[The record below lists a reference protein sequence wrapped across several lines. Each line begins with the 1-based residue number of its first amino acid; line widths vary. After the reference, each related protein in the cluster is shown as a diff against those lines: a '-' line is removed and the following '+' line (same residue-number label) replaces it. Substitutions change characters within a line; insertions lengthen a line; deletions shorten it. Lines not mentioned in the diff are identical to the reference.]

1 MRIAITAGSR
11 GVAYYPE
18 ILATVVDEV
27 KRVGGIPFLIPAMGS
42 HGGATAEGQL
52 EVLRELGITPDSVGA
67 PILSTMEV
75 EEVGRIDG
83 GIPVYVD
90 KYAVKAD
97 GIIVVGRVKPHTDF
111 KDRIESGLMKMMAVG
126 LGKHKGAETI
136 HMYRSEGYH
145 RLIPLAAKLIMEKLP
160 ILFGLAIV
168 ENAFHEIAV
177 VKAIEPG
184 DIEEEEARLLE
195 RAKELLARIPFKDI
209 DVLIVDEIGKEISG
223 AGMDTNVVGRFWL
236 PGESDPRTP
245 NIRFI
250 VVLDLTERSHGNAVG
265 IGLADITTEKLVRKI
280 DYRATFINALTSG
293 HTITAKIPI
302 FLPTDRDAIAAALYL
317 CRPIDPMEAKV
328 VRIRNT
334 LELERM
340 WVSESLYD
348 IVVEDPTFKGRI
360 QILREPE
367 DMIFDD
373 YGGIL
378 PKHY

>member
-1 MRIAITAGSR
+1 
-11 GVAYYPE
+11 
-18 ILATVVDEV
+18 
-27 KRVGGIPFLIPAMGS
+27 
-42 HGGATAEGQL
+42 
-52 EVLRELGITPDSVGA
+52 
-67 PILSTMEV
+67 
-75 EEVGRIDG
+75 
-83 GIPVYVD
+83 
-90 KYAVKAD
+90 
-97 GIIVVGRVKPHTDF
+97 
-111 KDRIESGLMKMMAVG
+111 
-126 LGKHKGAETI
+126 
-136 HMYRSEGYH
+136 
-145 RLIPLAAKLIMEKLP
+145 P